1 MKAIIIGLA
10 LIIAIPTGALAK
22 EKSLFK
28 EDDSDKKAP
37 LKVTSDKMVTS
48 NKENKIVFTGS
59 VVAVKGKLTVESD
72 KLTVWT
78 DEDQTDFTEILAE
91 GAVRI
96 VRGKKIATGKVA
108 HYYSSEK
115 KIVLTGDP
123 VLKDGKDTA
132 TGARV
137 IYFFDR
143 EDMVIVGNSK
153 KRSSVVL
160 FPKKKEKKPTVKGG
174 KEVKKH
180 KSSGSDNRP

>member
-1 MKAIIIGLA
+1 MRATVIALVLA
-10 LIIAIPTGALAK
+10 FAIPVAALAK
-22 EKSLFK
+22 EKSLFT

-37 LKVTSDKMVTS
+37 LKVTSDKMVTN

-91 GAVRI
+91 GAVKI
-96 VRGKKIATGKVA
+96 VRGNKIATGKVA
-108 HYYSSEK
+108 HYYSADK

-123 VLKDGKDTA
+123 VLKDGKDIA
-132 TGARV
+132 TGNRV

-143 EDMVIVGNSK
+143 EDMVIVGSKK

-160 FPKKKEKKPTVKGG
+160 FPKKKEKKG
-174 KEVKKH
+174 KELKKR
-180 KSSGSDNRP
+180 KSSRSDSQP